1 MIQHYF
7 RNLTFTFITIGLLY
21 GALVIALVYFT
32 ERDIMM
38 SSLEAKADRYIET
51 LEVRI
56 NSIISDRKGL
66 MLSLGEN
73 DIIRA
78 FFTNPSEIE
87 KDCVKSMFIALAGQ
101 NSTIAQIRLLSLHG
115 KELVRLDRSNVGGE
129 PFVVADGKL
138 QDKLHRYYFTET
150 ISAPKDKVY
159 MSPLD
164 LNIEHGEIEIPHKPM
179 LRVGAPVYINGEIH
193 GAVVINYFMQDA
205 IEEIKNERSFFIYL
219 LNGKHNLIYTN
230 NSAYENWDN
239 VFQPERIFPVDNL
252 FRSVSLA
259 DGNTVGIEMMP
270 FAIFSPSVGRNLLFL
285 APLAIMLSILFS
297 YLMSRMPLALFRK
310 LKVQHGI
317 IIQQSREDS
326 KKEILSSIAHRW
338 RQPLN
343 EIGLAF
349 QLISE
354 MRKSGDVTDEEY
366 EKIFQEVFV
375 KINTLSDTID
385 VFTDKRSAEKTDFKL
400 VYELKEVVRNIK
412 ALLEANGIKLS
423 LVCRCPKACHISNLE
438 NIQDYCDKGNDIIHG
453 DRDDYIQVIYS
464 VIINAKDAILESGID
479 EKAIV
484 IEVDVEADDFQL
496 KVSNTGKPISRA
508 TLEHIFEPYF
518 TTKDEGKGTGIGLY
532 LAKRNIEKG
541 FNGSISIANTD
552 NGVEVLITI
561 PRVGA

>member
-1 MIQHYF
+1 
-7 RNLTFTFITIGLLY
+7 
-21 GALVIALVYFT
+21 
-32 ERDIMM
+32 MM
-38 SSLEAKADRYIET
+38 SSLEVKADRYIET

-285 APLAIMLSILFS
+285 APLAIILSILFS

-453 DRDDYIQVIYS
+453 YRDDYIQVIYS

-484 IEVDVEADDFQL
+484 IEVDVEEDAFQL

-552 NGVEVLITI
+552 NGVEVLIII